1 MVHGFWGGPG
11 VTWFIWLLGMVIVI
25 FVVWLL
31 LKSLIQGS
39 GRYYSRDKSALDI
52 LKERYAKG
60 EIDKEEF
67 DQRKADLLKD

>member
-11 VTWFIWLLGMVIVI
+11 ITWFIWLLGIVI
-25 FVVWLL
+25 IVFVVWLL
-31 LKSLIQGS
+31 LKSLIQS
-39 GRYYSRDKSALDI
+39 SNRPYSRDKTPLDI

-67 DQRKADLLKD
+67 EQRKADLLKD